1 MKYNDKENEQ
11 RVLEK
16 TAELLSNRGIKGWNM
31 DQLAS
36 ETGLA
41 KNTLYRIIGSKEE
54 LIERVTLNRC
64 RSVHLRI
71 VNVINREDSYMKTLE
86 AIADEYPEHMRI
98 YTNFFQEVFLEY
110 PRLEK
115 IVRGYSD
122 ELKVRIIQFIE
133 RGIDEG
139 YLRGDLKA
147 GTVFEILQA
156 ISLFY
161 IKTGA
166 KDLELASKIREG
178 FRCLFYG
185 VVPRDS

>member
-1 MKYNDKENEQ
+1 MKYNDKQSEQ

-16 TAELLSNRGIKGWNM
+16 TAELLSNRGIRGWNM
-31 DQLAS
+31 DQLAA

-54 LIERVTLNRC
+54 LIERVTLNQC

-71 VNVINREDSYMKTLE
+71 VNVINRETSYMKTLE
-86 AIADEYPEHMRI
+86 IIVDEYPEHMSL
-98 YTNFFQEVFLEY
+98 YTNFFREVFLEY

-115 IVRGYSD
+115 TVRGYSD
-122 ELKVRIIQFIE
+122 ELKVRIIQFLE

-139 YLRGDLKA
+139 YLRADLKA
-147 GTVFEILQA
+147 ESVFEILQA

-161 IKTGA
+161 IKAGA
-166 KDLELASKIREG
+166 KDTELATKVREG
-178 FRCLFYG
+178 FHCLLYG
-185 VVPRDS
+185 VVPRVS